1 MARISMKA
9 ALGTLGVVAGA
20 IPTAAVLWVMHNGV
34 GLALAVAAGAG
45 GVVLG
50 GAILFMVGGRVA
62 SRLFRTGE
70 AMSRLAGGDL
80 TTRTG
85 ARAVLTEADALLRS
99 FDEELAANLQVIM
112 LGMRELAEENRELT
126 HRLSAGAA
134 RSRETSEEVVERIGA
149 VRDQIARLD
158 ARITETSQSFDE
170 INNGITDLRNELE
183 SQASAVDETSASVE
197 QMSASIDSVAQIAR
211 ERNEA
216 TTGLLEIVKSG
227 GSQAKTSDEII
238 EEIAS
243 GVEQISGMVQVIN
256 TVAAQTRIL
265 SMNAAIEA
273 AHAGEYGRGFAV
285 VADEIRKLAENTSS
299 NTSQISSTLQEFVQR
314 TYAAREASTRT
325 GESFAQISG
334 EIDRFV
340 QAFTEIS
347 QSTSELATGS
357 KEMVSGVG
365 SLRESASRIQEQ
377 SEAIQT
383 STRTINE
390 AVESVHQFSG
400 ETRGQI
406 DELDAEARRIAEEQ
420 KSITE
425 TGEQSDA
432 CIEQL
437 MTELKYF
444 TMERGA
450 ADADGGATGRAETG
464 EGTAG
469 GDTYD
474 AELKQI
480 ILDHKKRVIGAKA
493 LLDDRLDIE
502 HIPNASPATDCLLE
516 SWLNRAE
523 RGNLDPSTIS
533 ALRQEHELF
542 HHRYNEFLEAYEAGD
557 SERAR
562 RLFEETER
570 IWRGLVS
577 YRETFSGILNEL
589 KRAAEPG

>member
-1 MARISMKA
+1 MKA
-9 ALGTLGVVAGA
+9 ALGILGVVAGA
-20 IPTAAVLWVMHNGV
+20 IPTAAVLWLMLNGA
-34 GLALAVAAGAG
+34 GPALVVAAGAG

-50 GAILFMVGGRVA
+50 GVILFIVGGRIA
-62 SRLFRTGE
+62 SRLSRTGD

-85 ARAVLTEADALLRS
+85 ARAVLGEADALLRS

-149 VRDQIARLD
+149 VKDQIVRLD
-158 ARITETSQSFDE
+158 ARIAETSQSFDE

-238 EEIAS
+238 EEIAG

-314 TYAAREASTRT
+314 IYAAREASTKT

-365 SLRESASRIQEQ
+365 SLRESATRIQEQ

-406 DELDAEARRIAEEQ
+406 DELDAELRRIAEDQ

-444 TMERGA
+444 TMERAG
-450 ADADGGATGRAETG
+450 ADATGVVSGAGEAGGGGAGA
-464 EGTAG
+464 
-469 GDTYD
+469 DTYD

-493 LLDDRLDIE
+493 LLDDRLDVE
-502 HIPNASPATDCLLE
+502 HLPKASPATSCLLE
-516 SWLNRAE
+516 GWLNRAE
-523 RGNLDPSTIS
+523 RGDLDRSTIA

-542 HHRYNEFLEAYEAGD
+542 HQRYNEFLEAYGAGD
-557 SERAR
+557 TDRAR

-570 IWRGLVS
+570 IWRGLVN
-577 YRETFSGILNEL
+577 YRETFSGMLREL
-589 KRAAEPG
+589 KRTAEPA

>member
-9 ALGTLGVVAGA
+9 ALGILGIVAGA
-20 IPTAAVLWVMHNGV
+20 IPTAAVLWLMLDGA
-34 GLALAVAAGAG
+34 GPALVLAAGAG

-50 GAILFMVGGRVA
+50 GAILFIVGGRIA
-62 SRLFRTGE
+62 SRLSRTGD

-85 ARAVLTEADALLRS
+85 ARAVLAEADALLRS

-149 VRDQIARLD
+149 VRDQIVRLD
-158 ARITETSQSFDE
+158 ARIAETSQSFDE

-211 ERNEA
+211 ERNQA

-238 EEIAS
+238 EEIAG
-243 GVEQISGMVQVIN
+243 GVEQISSMVQVIN

-314 TYAAREASTRT
+314 IYAAREASTKT

-334 EIDRFV
+334 EIDHFV

-365 SLRESASRIQEQ
+365 SLRESATRIQEQ

-406 DELDAEARRIAEEQ
+406 DELDAESRRIAEDQ

-444 TMERGA
+444 TMERGD
-450 ADADGGATGRAETG
+450 ADATGGGGAGD
-464 EGTAG
+464 AG
-469 GDTYD
+469 GGGAVADTYD

-493 LLDDRLDIE
+493 LLDDRLDVE
-502 HIPNASPATDCLLE
+502 HLPKASPATSCLLE
-516 SWLNRAE
+516 GWLNRAE
-523 RGNLDPSTIS
+523 RGDLDPSTIS

-542 HHRYNEFLEAYEAGD
+542 HQRYNEFLEAYEAGD
-557 SERAR
+557 NDRAR

-577 YRETFSGILNEL
+577 YRETFSGILKEL
-589 KRAAEPG
+589 KKNAGPA

>member
-1 MARISMKA
+1 MKA
-9 ALGTLGVVAGA
+9 ALGGLGVVAGA
-20 IPTAAVLWVMHNGV
+20 IPTALVLWMMLDGV
-34 GLALAVAAGAG
+34 APVIAIAVGAG
-45 GVVLG
+45 SVVLG
-50 GAILFMVGGRVA
+50 GVILFAAGGRIA
-62 SRLFRTGE
+62 LRLSRTGE

-85 ARAVLTEADALLRS
+85 ARAMLAETDALLQS

-112 LGMRELAEENRELT
+112 LGMRELAEENREIT

-134 RSRETSEEVVERIGA
+134 RSREASDEVVERIGA
-149 VRDQIARLD
+149 LKEQVGRLD
-158 ARITETSQSFDE
+158 ARIAETSQSFDE
-170 INNGITDLRNELE
+170 INTGINDLRSELE
-183 SQASAVDETSASVE
+183 SQASAVDETSASME
-197 QMSASIDSVAQIAR
+197 QMSASIDSVAHIAR

-238 EEIAS
+238 EEIAG

-299 NTSQISSTLQEFVQR
+299 NTSQISSTLHEFVQR
-314 TYAAREASTRT
+314 IYAAREASTKT

-334 EIDRFV
+334 EIDHFV

-365 SLRESASRIQEQ
+365 SLRESATRIQEQ

-383 STRTINE
+383 STHTINE
-390 AVESVHQFSG
+390 AVESVHQFSS

-406 DELDAEARRIAEEQ
+406 DELDADSRRIAEEQ

-437 MTELKYF
+437 MSELKYF
-444 TMERGA
+444 SMERGD
-450 ADADGGATGRAETG
+450 ADAFGRAGGITGGAG
-464 EGTAG
+464 AG
-469 GDTYD
+469 GGAASGRTYD
-474 AELKQI
+474 AELKEI

-493 LLDDRLDIE
+493 LLDDRLDLE
-502 HIPNASPATDCLLE
+502 HVPKASPATSCILE
-516 SWLNRAE
+516 RWLNRAE
-523 RGNLDPSTIS
+523 RGKLDPSTIS
-533 ALRQEHELF
+533 ALRQEHQLF
-542 HHRYNEFLEAYEAGD
+542 HQRYNEFLEAYETGD
-557 SERAR
+557 HNRAR
-562 RLFEETER
+562 RLLEETER

-589 KRAAEPG
+589 KRTADSA

>member
-1 MARISMKA
+1 MKA
-9 ALGTLGVVAGA
+9 ALGILGVVAGA
-20 IPTAAVLWVMHNGV
+20 IPTAAVLWLMLNGAGPAPV
-34 GLALAVAAGAG
+34 VAAGAG

-50 GAILFMVGGRVA
+50 GVILFIVGGRIA
-62 SRLFRTGE
+62 SRLFRTGD

-85 ARAVLTEADALLRS
+85 ARAVLSEADTLLRS

-112 LGMRELAEENRELT
+112 LGMRELAEENRALT

-149 VRDQIARLD
+149 VKDQIVRLD
-158 ARITETSQSFDE
+158 ARIAETSQSFDE

-197 QMSASIDSVAQIAR
+197 QMSASIDSVAQIAQ

-238 EEIAS
+238 EEIAG

-314 TYAAREASTRT
+314 IYAAREASTKT

-365 SLRESASRIQEQ
+365 SLRESATRIQEQ
-377 SEAIQT
+377 SEGIQT

-400 ETRGQI
+400 ETRSQI
-406 DELDAEARRIAEEQ
+406 DELDAESRRVAEDQ

-444 TMERGA
+444 TMERGGADA
-450 ADADGGATGRAETG
+450 ADAAGAGAE
-464 EGTAG
+464 E
-469 GDTYD
+469 DTYD

-493 LLDDRLDIE
+493 LLDDRLGVE
-502 HIPNASPATDCLLE
+502 HLPKASPATSCLLE
-516 SWLNRAE
+516 GWLNRAE
-523 RGNLDPSTIS
+523 RGELDRSTIA

-542 HHRYNEFLEAYEAGD
+542 HQRYNEFLEAYEAGD
-557 SERAR
+557 ADRAR

-577 YRETFSGILNEL
+577 YRETFSGILKEL
-589 KRAAEPG
+589 KKAAEPA

>member
-1 MARISMKA
+1 MSRIPMKA
-9 ALGTLGVVAGA
+9 ALGILGVIAGA
-20 IPTAAVLWVMHNGV
+20 IPTAIVLWLMVHEAEMI
-34 GLALAVAAGAG
+34 LTVAAGAAG
-45 GVVLG
+45 LLPAGAVLFFAG
-50 GAILFMVGGRVA
+50 ERIA
-62 SRLFRTGE
+62 SRLSRTCE

-80 TTRTG
+80 TVRTG
-85 ARAVLTEADALLRS
+85 RRAATAEADALLRS

-149 VRDQIARLD
+149 VRDQIVRLD
-158 ARITETSQSFDE
+158 ARIAETSHAFDE

-211 ERNEA
+211 ERNDA
-216 TTGLLEIVKSG
+216 TTGLLEIVQTG
-227 GSQAKTSDEII
+227 GSQARTSDEII
-238 EEIAS
+238 EEIAG

-314 TYAAREASTRT
+314 IYAAREASTKT
-325 GESFAQISG
+325 GESFEHISG

-365 SLRESASRIQEQ
+365 SLRESATRIQEQ

-390 AVESVHQFSG
+390 AVESVHRFSG
-400 ETRGQI
+400 ETRGHI
-406 DELDAEARRIAEEQ
+406 DELDAESRKIAEEQ

-444 TMERGA
+444 AMERLDTASSDGAVA
-450 ADADGGATGRAETG
+450 ADS
-464 EGTAG
+464 
-469 GDTYD
+469 YD
-474 AELKQI
+474 AEIKQI

-493 LLDDRLDIE
+493 LLDDRLDVE
-502 HIPNASPATDCLLE
+502 HVPKAAPATSCLLE
-516 SWLNRAE
+516 GWLNRAE
-523 RGNLDPSTIS
+523 HGDLDPTTIT
-533 ALRQEHELF
+533 ALRREHEVF
-542 HHRYNEFLEAYEAGD
+542 HQRYNEFLQAWEAADGD
-557 SERAR
+557 RAR

-570 IWRGLVS
+570 AWRALVG
-577 YRETFSGILNEL
+577 YRETFSGMLEEL
-589 KRAAEPG
+589 KAAEPD